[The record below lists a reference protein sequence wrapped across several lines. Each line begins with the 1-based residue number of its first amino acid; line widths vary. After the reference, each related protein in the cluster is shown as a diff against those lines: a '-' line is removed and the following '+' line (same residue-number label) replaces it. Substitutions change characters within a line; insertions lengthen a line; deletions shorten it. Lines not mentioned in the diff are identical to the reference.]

1 MKDKIKLLIQLQA
14 CDNRMKEID
23 KRKCEGPL
31 RIQKLETEL
40 NDFMSKFLEQNER
53 LELLRKDR
61 REIEQEIK
69 EFESNI
75 EKSNIKLSAIKSNK
89 EYKAVL
95 KEIEGLKKGKSSIE
109 DRAIQIMEEIE
120 EMDKKYLE
128 TKDLEPDMKKSFK
141 GNKKKIDHEIKELDG
156 VLENLQKKRSSFT
169 QDVDQDL
176 LKKYLFLKER
186 KDGQAISSV
195 IGGVC
200 QTCHMGI
207 PPQKF
212 NELIRGNSLLTCP
225 HCNRIIY
232 WGEEEFFQ
240 EASTISD
247 KS

>member
-23 KRKCEGPL
+23 KRKCAGPL
-31 RIQKLETEL
+31 RIQKFETEL
-40 NDFMSKFLEQNER
+40 NDFMSKFQEQNER
-53 LELLRKDR
+53 LELLRKDH

-69 EFESNI
+69 ELENKI

-95 KEIEGLKKGKSSIE
+95 KEIEVLQKGKASIE
-109 DRAIQIMEEIE
+109 DKAIQIMEEIE
-120 EMDKKYLE
+120 ETENKYLE
-128 TKDLEPDMKKSFK
+128 TKDLEPEMKKSFK
-141 GNKKKIDHEIKELDG
+141 KNKKQIDHEIKELNG
-156 VLENLQKKRSSFT
+156 VFGNLQKKRGTFT
-169 QDVDQDL
+169 RDVDQDL
-176 LKKYLFLKER
+176 LKKYLFLQER

-195 IGGVC
+195 IGAVC

-212 NELIRGNSLLTCP
+212 NELIKGNSLLTCP